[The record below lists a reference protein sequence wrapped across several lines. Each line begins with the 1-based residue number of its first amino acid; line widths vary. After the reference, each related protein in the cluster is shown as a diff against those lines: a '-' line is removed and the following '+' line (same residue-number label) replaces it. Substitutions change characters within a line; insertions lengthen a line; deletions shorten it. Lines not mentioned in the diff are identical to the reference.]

1 MGTCTTGMH
10 HIKVQKNRLNP
21 GFMQLFAIRQPILT
35 SLRKKL
41 RINALESVFPNYSR
55 GAFGLEAS
63 VDSLQLCFGEPRG
76 LAERLQ
82 TVWPISRRR
91 L

>member
-1 MGTCTTGMH
+1 MY
-10 HIKVQKNRLNP
+10 
-21 GFMQLFAIRQPILT
+21 FFAIRHPILT

-76 LAERLQ
+76 FAERLQ
-82 TVWPISRRR
+82 AVWAISWRR